1 MINVPVPDNEK
12 SRLDTLLG
20 YEILDTPAERDFD
33 DITLMAAQICQTPI
47 ALISLVD
54 ANRQWFKSKIGIS
67 QQETPRDL
75 AVCAHAIMTH
85 DPLVIP
91 DLQKDERFKD
101 FPMVKSDPFVRFY
114 GGAPLW
120 SKTGHALGSL
130 CVLDRVPRDLSASQ
144 IEALEA
150 LGRQVVSQLELRKTV
165 SQLARA
171 ERFGRSTMD
180 ALTAHIA
187 VLDEKGVVVA
197 VNRAWHEFTQANPGL
212 GPAVQVGGNYL
223 AVCDLAHGPY
233 SEKASEIAA
242 GIRQVLSGGP
252 NFFGPEYPCNT
263 LTQQRWFVV
272 RVSKFSSEGPTY
284 VVILHA
290 DVSERRLAE
299 NRLRYDSRHDG
310 LTGLPNRVLFAE
322 RIERCIDLSN
332 HGQYSFA
339 VLFLDLDRFKIIND
353 SLGHAAGDKL
363 LQTISE
369 RLLGC
374 LRESDAVG
382 VPKEWSTVARMGGDE
397 FTILLEQLRRP
408 EDAVRVAERIL
419 QTIGK
424 RLNCDGN
431 ELTTTASIGIVACGH
446 GCAAY
451 ASAKD
456 VLRDAD
462 AAMYKAKASGRDRY
476 LVFDERMHKEAVRR
490 LSLETDLRRAVARDE
505 LVLHYQPIL
514 TLSSQRV
521 AGVEA
526 LVRWRR
532 NGKLVSPAE
541 FIAIAEETNLIVA
554 IGRWVLEE
562 SCRQMARW
570 QRIFPALDSLAIGI
584 NISRRQL
591 SSDDLVADLERVLKE
606 TGIKPASII
615 LEVTESAIMED
626 PETAKQTMDRLKL
639 TGVNLAMDDFGTGYS
654 SLSCLRRFA
663 IDLLKIDRSFIQK
676 ISDRRDASVV
686 RTIVDLAQNL
696 DMKVIAEGVETREQL
711 LFLESCRCDMAQGY
725 LIAKPLVVDDAEA
738 FLRGF
743 TRDRIGMAT
752 EVGMP
757 LGAPA
762 LIP

>member
-1 MINVPVPDNEK
+1 
-12 SRLDTLLG
+12 
-20 YEILDTPAERDFD
+20 
-33 DITLMAAQICQTPI
+33 
-47 ALISLVD
+47 
-54 ANRQWFKSKIGIS
+54 
-67 QQETPRDL
+67 
-75 AVCAHAIMTH
+75 
-85 DPLVIP
+85 
-91 DLQKDERFKD
+91 
-101 FPMVKSDPFVRFY
+101 
-114 GGAPLW
+114 
-120 SKTGHALGSL
+120 
-130 CVLDRVPRDLSASQ
+130 
-144 IEALEA
+144 
-150 LGRQVVSQLELRKTV
+150 
-165 SQLARA
+165 
-171 ERFGRSTMD
+171 
-180 ALTAHIA
+180 
-187 VLDEKGVVVA
+187 
-197 VNRAWHEFTQANPGL
+197 
-212 GPAVQVGGNYL
+212 
-223 AVCDLAHGPY
+223 
-233 SEKASEIAA
+233 
-242 GIRQVLSGGP
+242 
-252 NFFGPEYPCNT
+252 
-263 LTQQRWFVV
+263 
-272 RVSKFSSEGPTY
+272 
-284 VVILHA
+284 
-290 DVSERRLAE
+290 
-299 NRLRYDSRHDG
+299 
-310 LTGLPNRVLFAE
+310 
-322 RIERCIDLSN
+322 
-332 HGQYSFA
+332 
-339 VLFLDLDRFKIIND
+339 
-353 SLGHAAGDKL
+353 
-363 LQTISE
+363 
-369 RLLGC
+369 
-374 LRESDAVG
+374 
-382 VPKEWSTVARMGGDE
+382 
-397 FTILLEQLRRP
+397 
-408 EDAVRVAERIL
+408 
-419 QTIGK
+419 
-424 RLNCDGN
+424 
-431 ELTTTASIGIVACGH
+431 
-446 GCAAY
+446 
-451 ASAKD
+451 
-456 VLRDAD
+456 
-462 AAMYKAKASGRDRY
+462 
-476 LVFDERMHKEAVRR
+476 MHKEAVRR